1 MLVHEGWYLQPL
13 FFFWGG
19 GGQYVHVHG
28 VCALN
33 AYIALVFIDQEIIH
47 T

>member
-1 MLVHEGWYLQPL
+1 MRVGTYNLSFLKG
-13 FFFWGG
+13 GG

-28 VCALN
+28 VRALN